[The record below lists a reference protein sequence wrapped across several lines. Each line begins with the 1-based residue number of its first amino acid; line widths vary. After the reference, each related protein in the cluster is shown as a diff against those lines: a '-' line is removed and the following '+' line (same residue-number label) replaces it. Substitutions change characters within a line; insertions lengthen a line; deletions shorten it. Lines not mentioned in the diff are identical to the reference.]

1 MSLDFA
7 IRHWALLLASVLGVA
22 IALFVLYRLYADS
35 GRGRLRTRVR
45 ELNAQ
50 KRAARR
56 AGRKFDQA
64 AARFASLQ
72 GRAAKVKPRLI
83 SAADEAVQ
91 DARMLKKVA
100 DDLVLVAQRKL
111 RDLIIEEFPPNRQDG
126 LRNKYM

>member
-1 MSLDFA
+1 MTLDLV

-22 IALFVLYRLYADS
+22 IALFVLHRLYTDS
-35 GRGRLRTRVR
+35 ARGRLRGRVR

-50 KRAARR
+50 KRAA
-56 AGRKFDQA
+56 
-64 AARFASLQ
+64 
-72 GRAAKVKPRLI
+72 GRAARRFERAEAKFAQLQRQASTVKPRLL

>member
-56 AGRKFDQA
+56 AARKFDQA
-64 AARFASLQ
+64 TARFADLQ
-72 GRAAKVKPRLI
+72 GRAARVKPRIL

-111 RDLIIEEFPPNRQDG
+111 RDLIIEDFPPNRQDG
-126 LRNKYM
+126 LRNRYL